1 MCMIPKKTRTLIGIV
16 QSVLIIIMT
25 ALIAGMIVQIGNL
38 QGTARV
44 INYAGLIRGATQRE
58 IKLEIAGQGNDDL
71 ISYLDEIIDGLRD
84 KSTKYNLVKLEDKE
98 YLDDLETQREFWLQM
113 KEEIYKAR
121 EYGYEKTDIVDMS
134 ERYFKLAD
142 NTVSAAESYSE
153 SIAERIRY
161 LEIGTAVV
169 IVLLISIML
178 VETVEAVIMR
188 RKNKQ
193 LEKKA
198 FIDEHTGLPNK
209 GRCEMFFMD
218 SNIIQESLA
227 CIVFDL
233 NNLKKAN
240 DTLGHSVGDQLI
252 ANFARLL
259 RNSIPEKN
267 FVGRYGGDEFMAVI
281 YGTTKP
287 EVEAIL
293 DGLNRNISEFNQLH
307 HGNNGFVEISYACGW
322 VLSDDMPDC
331 SFRVLFDKADRN
343 MYENK
348 MKSKEHRR

>member
-1 MCMIPKKTRTLIGIV
+1 MIPKKTRTLIGIV

-44 INYAGLIRGATQRE
+44 INYAGLVRGATQRE

-84 KSTKYNLVKLEDKE
+84 KSTKHNLVKLEDKE

-113 KEEIYKAR
+113 KEEIYKVR

-134 ERYFKLAD
+134 EQYFKLAD